1 MSRFAN
7 TTGDRILKR
16 HFAAAIF
23 FALLTSHAE
32 ARPYR
37 EMFPGRNFSD
47 AEKPL
52 LQKLDFQQGAI
63 KLPEAKATLN
73 LPQGFYY
80 LNPADTKTV
89 LVEIWGNPP
98 TAAEGRLGM
107 IFPAKYAPTDPESWG
122 SIVEYSADG
131 YVSDSDAAT
140 TNYDELL
147 QSIKESI
154 RERNPEREKQGFPKI
169 TLVGWAS
176 APRYDKPAH
185 AMHWARDLIFGNDMK
200 AEHTLNYSVRVFGR
214 EGVFEF
220 DFIAVLSQLKEI
232 EEAIPTVTKLV
243 EFDKGMAYTD
253 YVDGDKIA
261 AYGMA
266 GMIAAGAGAKIAAK
280 VGLLALALA
289 FFKKA
294 GVLVVIVLGGAL
306 RFAKG
311 LFTRNKTPTA

>member
-1 MSRFAN
+1 M
-7 TTGDRILKR
+7 L
-16 HFAAAIF
+16 
-23 FALLTSHAE
+23 FALLAAQAE

-37 EMFPGRNFSD
+37 EMFPDRTDFSE

-52 LQKLDFQQGAI
+52 LEKLDFQQGVI

-73 LPQGFYY
+73 VPANFYY
-80 LNPADTKTV
+80 LSPADTKTV
-89 LVEIWGNPP
+89 LVDIWGNPP
-98 TAAEGRLGM
+98 AAADGMLGM

-147 QSIKESI
+147 KNIKDSIS
-154 RERNPEREKQGFPKI
+154 ERNPEREKQGFPKI

-176 APRYDKPAH
+176 APHYDKPAH
-185 AMHWARDLIFGNDMK
+185 AMHWARDLIFGNDTQT
-200 AEHTLNYSVRVFGR
+200 EHTLNYSVRVFGR

-220 DFIAVLSQLKEI
+220 DFVAGLGQLKEI
-232 EEAIPTVTKLV
+232 EEVIPTVTKLV
-243 EFDKGMAYTD
+243 QFDKGMAYGD

-294 GVLVVIVLGGAL
+294 GILVVVLAGGAL

>member
-1 MSRFAN
+1 M
-7 TTGDRILKR
+7 GGRILRR
-16 HFAAAIF
+16 HYAAAML
-23 FALLTSHAE
+23 FALLAAQAE

-37 EMFPGRNFSD
+37 EMFPDRTDFSE

-52 LQKLDFQQGAI
+52 LEKLDFQQGVI

-73 LPQGFYY
+73 VPANFYY
-80 LNPADTKTV
+80 LSPADTKTV
-89 LVEIWGNPP
+89 LVDIWGNPP
-98 TAAEGRLGM
+98 AAADGMLGM

-147 QSIKESI
+147 QNIKDSIS
-154 RERNPEREKQGFPKI
+154 ERNPEREKQGFPKI

-176 APRYDKPAH
+176 APHYDKPAH
-185 AMHWARDLIFGNDMK
+185 AMHWARDLIFGNDTQT
-200 AEHTLNYSVRVFGR
+200 EHTLNYSVRVFGR

-220 DFIAVLSQLKEI
+220 DFVAGLGQLKEI
-232 EEAIPTVTKLV
+232 EEVIPTVTKLV
-243 EFDKGMAYTD
+243 QFDKGMAYGD

-294 GVLVVIVLGGAL
+294 GILVVVLAGGAL

>member
-1 MSRFAN
+1 M
-7 TTGDRILKR
+7 GDRILR
-16 HFAAAIF
+16 RYFAAAML
-23 FALLTSHAE
+23 FALLAAQAE

-37 EMFPGRNFSD
+37 EMFPDRTDFSE

-52 LQKLDFQQGAI
+52 LETLDFQQGVI

-73 LPQGFYY
+73 VPANFYY
-80 LNPADTKTV
+80 LSPADTKTV
-89 LVEIWGNPP
+89 LVDIWGNPP
-98 TAAEGRLGM
+98 AAADGMLGM

-147 QSIKESI
+147 KSIKDSI
-154 RERNPEREKQGFPKI
+154 SERNPEREKQGFPKI

-176 APRYDKPAH
+176 APHYDRPAH
-185 AMHWARDLIFGNDMK
+185 AMHWARDLIFGNDTQT
-200 AEHTLNYSVRVFGR
+200 EHTLNYSVRVFGR

-220 DFIAVLSQLKEI
+220 DFVAGLGQLKEI
-232 EEAIPTVTKLV
+232 EEVIPTVTKLV
-243 EFDKGMAYTD
+243 QFDKGMAYGD

-294 GVLVVIVLGGAL
+294 GILVVVLAGGAL

>member
-1 MSRFAN
+1 M
-7 TTGDRILKR
+7 GDRILR
-16 HFAAAIF
+16 RYFAAAML
-23 FALLTSHAE
+23 FALLAAQAE
-32 ARPYR
+32 ARPYQ
-37 EMFPGRNFSD
+37 EMFPGRTDFSE

-52 LQKLDFQQGAI
+52 LEKLNFQQGAI

-73 LPQGFYY
+73 VPANFYY
-80 LNPADTKTV
+80 LSPADTKTV
-89 LVEIWGNPP
+89 LVDIWGNPP
-98 TAAEGRLGM
+98 AAADGMLGM
-107 IFPAKYAPTDPESWG
+107 IFPAKYAPTDPGSWG

-147 QSIKESI
+147 KNIKDSIS
-154 RERNPEREKQGFPKI
+154 ERNPEREKQGFPKI

-176 APRYDKPAH
+176 APHYDKPAH
-185 AMHWARDLIFGNDMK
+185 AMHWARDLIFGNDTQT
-200 AEHTLNYSVRVFGR
+200 EHTLNYSVRVFGR

-220 DFIAVLSQLKEI
+220 DFVAGLGQLKEI
-232 EEAIPTVTKLV
+232 EGVIPTVTKLV
-243 EFDKGMAYTD
+243 QFDKGMAYGD

-294 GVLVVIVLGGAL
+294 GILVVVLAGGVL

>member
-1 MSRFAN
+1 MR
-7 TTGDRILKR
+7 RY
-16 HFAAAIF
+16 FAAAILL
-23 FALLTSHAE
+23 ALLTGQAE
-32 ARPYR
+32 ARPYQD
-37 EMFPGRNFSD
+37 MFPGRTDFSD

-52 LQKLDFQQGAI
+52 LEKLNFQQGVI
-63 KLPEAKATLN
+63 KLPDAKATLN
-73 LPQGFYY
+73 VPADFYY
-80 LNPADTKTV
+80 LSPADTKTV
-89 LVEIWGNPP
+89 LVDIWGNPP
-98 TAAEGRLGM
+98 AAADGMLGM
-107 IFPAKYAPTDPESWG
+107 IFPAKYAPTHPDSWG

-147 QSIKESI
+147 QNIKDSI
-154 RERNPEREKQGFPKI
+154 RDKNPEREKQGFPKI

-185 AMHWARDLIFGNDMK
+185 AMHWARDLVFGNDTQ

-214 EGVFEF
+214 EGVFQL
-220 DFIAVLSQLKEI
+220 DFVAGLGQLKEI
-232 EEAIPTVTKLV
+232 EEVIPTVTKLV
-243 EFDKGMAYTD
+243 QFDKGMAYTD
-253 YVDGDKIA
+253 YVEGDKIA

-294 GVLVVIVLGGAL
+294 GILVVVVAGAVL

-311 LFTRNKTPTA
+311 LFNRNKTPTA